1 MKHAGSGSPPGAAR
15 YCEVRMSV
23 SYKDYYRL
31 LGVDRGADDATI
43 AEAYKKLARK
53 YHPDLNPG
61 DKSAEE
67 KFKEVNEAYEV
78 LKDPK
83 KRQLYDQLGPN
94 WEQGQQFQGNPF
106 GGQGGTHFTFNG
118 QNMDGSGFSD
128 FFESLFGRGGFGG
141 FGGAGGAGGYEGNPF
156 GGSFRQA
163 PRRGRDVEAELVLT
177 LEEVLAGGPK
187 KVTLNGSSGVR
198 SLSVNIPSGIREGAK
213 LRLAGQGEPGPA
225 GAGDL
230 FLKIRYLPHPY
241 FKVDG
246 DNLQCDVDV
255 APWEAVLGGRVRV
268 HTLEGDVEL
277 NLPAGTGSGKKL
289 RLRGRGLGPAG
300 HRGDLYARV
309 MVKVPSSLTPEER
322 SLWEQLASR
331 SSFKAR

>member
-23 SYKDYYRL
+23 SYKDYYKL

-43 AEAYKKLARK
+43 AKAYKKLARK

-225 GAGDL
+225 GAGEL
-230 FLKIRYLPHPY
+230 FLK
-241 FKVDG
+241 
-246 DNLQCDVDV
+246 
-255 APWEAVLGGRVRV
+255 
-268 HTLEGDVEL
+268 
-277 NLPAGTGSGKKL
+277 
-289 RLRGRGLGPAG
+289 
-300 HRGDLYARV
+300 
-309 MVKVPSSLTPEER
+309 SS
-322 SLWEQLASR
+322 
-331 SSFKAR
+331 

>member
-1 MKHAGSGSPPGAAR
+1 
-15 YCEVRMSV
+15 
-23 SYKDYYRL
+23 
-31 LGVDRGADDATI
+31 
-43 AEAYKKLARK
+43 
-53 YHPDLNPG
+53 
-61 DKSAEE
+61 
-67 KFKEVNEAYEV
+67 
-78 LKDPK
+78 
-83 KRQLYDQLGPN
+83 
-94 WEQGQQFQGNPF
+94 
-106 GGQGGTHFTFNG
+106 
-118 QNMDGSGFSD
+118 MDGSGFSD

-198 SLSVNIPSGIREGAK
+198 SLNVNIPSGIREGAR

-246 DNLQCDVDV
+246 DNLQCDVAV